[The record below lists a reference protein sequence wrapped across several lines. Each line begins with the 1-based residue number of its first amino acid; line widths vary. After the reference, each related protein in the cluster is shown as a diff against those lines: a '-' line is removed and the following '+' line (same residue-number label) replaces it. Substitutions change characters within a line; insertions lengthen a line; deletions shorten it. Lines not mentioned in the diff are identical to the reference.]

1 MNKNTT
7 RLSAFLARKVSKTK
21 SETSGI
27 AALTFGD
34 LIYDT
39 IRVDQRYL
47 DGADFSRPSLD
58 LSSVFKIGKQNI
70 SDLETRGQDYL
81 ENLHNINYLGYT
93 HEFVTHQW
101 ARNRGEEVVIPEKF
115 NQKGYDAIYNG
126 EQYQIKFGSVSEI
139 RKARL
144 ENPEI
149 KVRTDLESAEIYKS
163 KYPND
168 AEFVFGTTH
177 KSLTE
182 NIISEGKAASME
194 VYENEEFFGTGLNET
209 LGLAAIIPVIKNI
222 SYLAEDKTDLSTA
235 AQNVVTDSI
244 AVGTGISI
252 GSAIGAVVDP
262 VGTLVGAVGGA
273 YLAKKIWDSVKISLF
288 CEEEEAHLQDCII
301 KYVKIL
307 NSKILKNQKT
317 LEKKANKWK
326 KTFGSEIYRR
336 KKLKENKITSELYQY
351 IIKRM
356 RDEYKQK
363 KNINKKLEKILRMN
377 ESNRF
382 DFDDII
388 EEILTPKKMSEY
400 TDAKLPTIASEI
412 SSIGIR
418 SGISAEFM
426 KKETN
431 QLLDAIEKFIKALKK
446 RGI

>member
-1 MNKNTT
+1 MTNKETK
-7 RLSAFLARKVSKTK
+7 LSKFLARKISKNK
-21 SETSGI
+21 LETSGI

-47 DGADFSRPSLD
+47 DGADFSRPSKD

-81 ENLHNINYLGYT
+81 QNLHDVNYSGYT

-101 ARNRGEEVVIPEKF
+101 ARNRGEEVIIPEKF

-144 ENPEI
+144 ENPDI
-149 KVRTDLESAEIYKS
+149 KVRSDIESAEAYKL
-163 KYPND
+163 KYPD
-168 AEFVFGTTH
+168 DVDFVFGTTP

-182 NIISEGKAASME
+182 NIVSEGKAASME

-209 LGLAAIIPVIKNI
+209 FGLAAIIPVVKNI
-222 SYLAEDKTDLSTA
+222 SYLADDKTDLNTA
-235 AQNVVTDSI
+235 AQNVVTDTI

-262 VGTLVGAVGGA
+262 IGTLVGAVGGA
-273 YLAKKIWDSVKISLF
+273 YLAKKIWDSAKISLF
-288 CEEEEAHLQDCII
+288 CEEEEAQLQDSII
-301 KYVKIL
+301 RYVKIL
-307 NSKILKNQKT
+307 NNKLLKNQKT

-326 KTFGSEIYRR
+326 KTFGSAIYRR
-336 KKLKENKITSELYQY
+336 KKLNENKITTELYHY

-363 KNINKKLEKILRMN
+363 KNINKKLEKILKMN

-388 EEILTPKKMSEY
+388 SEILTPKKMNEY
-400 TDAKLPTIASEI
+400 TDAMLPTIASEI
-412 SSIGIR
+412 SSIGIK

-426 KKETN
+426 QKETN
-431 QLLDAIEKFIKALKK
+431 QLLDAIEEFVKALKK

>member
-70 SDLETRGQDYL
+70 SDLETRDQDYL
-81 ENLHNINYLGYT
+81 ENLHNNNYSGYT

-168 AEFVFGTTH
+168 AEFVFGTTP

-222 SYLAEDKTDLSTA
+222 SYLADDKTDLSTA

-273 YLAKKIWDSVKISLF
+273 YLAKKIWDSAKISLF
-288 CEEEEAHLQDCII
+288 CEEEEAHLQDSII

-326 KTFGSEIYRR
+326 KTFGSAIYRR
-336 KKLKENKITSELYQY
+336 KKFKENKITGELYQY

-412 SSIGIR
+412 SSIGIG

-431 QLLDAIEKFIKALKK
+431 QLLDAIEEFIKALKK

>member
-81 ENLHNINYLGYT
+81 ENLHNINYSGYT

-101 ARNRGEEVVIPEKF
+101 ARNRGEEVIIPEKF

-144 ENPEI
+144 ENPDI

-168 AEFVFGTTH
+168 AEFVFGTTP

-222 SYLAEDKTDLSTA
+222 SYLADDKTDLSTA

-273 YLAKKIWDSVKISLF
+273 YFAKKIWDSAKISLF

-326 KTFGSEIYRR
+326 KTFGSAI
-336 KKLKENKITSELYQY
+336 LIQLSVKEQNC
-351 IIKRM
+351 
-356 RDEYKQK
+356 
-363 KNINKKLEKILRMN
+363 
-377 ESNRF
+377 
-382 DFDDII
+382 
-388 EEILTPKKMSEY
+388 
-400 TDAKLPTIASEI
+400 
-412 SSIGIR
+412 IR
-418 SGISAEFM
+418 STWMIS
-426 KKETN
+426 
-431 QLLDAIEKFIKALKK
+431 
-446 RGI
+446 